1 MKEYKGIWYEK
12 EFGKVVKNLDREQTR
27 KNEKMKQA
35 FFKQRK
41 EELTKTY
48 DKIFQ
53 EKLAENGLKQI
64 DQAGLPV
71 ALTK

>member
-12 EFGKVVKNLDREQTR
+12 EFGKVVKNLDRDQTR
-27 KNEKMKQA
+27 KNEKMKLA

-48 DKIFQ
+48 AKIFNEQ
-53 EKLAENGLKQI
+53 LGENGLK
-64 DQAGLPV
+64 
-71 ALTK
+71 